1 MLLLGQRWVNK
12 KLIGTYVIVA
22 VIAFITADAAF
33 GLLDLIV
40 DVTGHEANLVGRRQ
54 LWGELFALH
63 TNPLFGVGFE
73 SFWLGDSVHELAAK
87 RGFTPNEA
95 HNGYLE
101 TYLNLGLIGLLLLL
115 ALLVAT
121 FRKVR
126 ASLLT
131 NLQWGRLRFA
141 VLVAVIFNNWTEAKF
156 RGLSLVWFVFYIIA
170 MDYPRVEYESSEEHE
185 ATSDLHEESEFA
197 YVSDRIPDRSL
208 DHSIG

>member
-1 MLLLGQRWVNK
+1 MIGYLMRKAHSATSFMCFLLGAALMLLLGQRWVNR

-33 GLLDLIV
+33 GILDLIV
-40 DVTGHEANLVGRRQ
+40 NVTGHESTLLGRRQ
-54 LWGELFALH
+54 LWGELLALH
-63 TNPLFGVGFE
+63 TNPFFGVGFE
-73 SFWLGDSVHELAAK
+73 SFWLGPWVSDLAAK
-87 RGFTPNEA
+87 RGFIPNEA

-131 NLQWGRLRFA
+131 NCNGGGCDSASWWR
-141 VLVAVIFNNWTEAKF
+141 
-156 RGLSLVWFVFYIIA
+156 
-170 MDYPRVEYESSEEHE
+170 
-185 ATSDLHEESEFA
+185 
-197 YVSDRIPDRSL
+197 
-208 DHSIG
+208 

>member
-1 MLLLGQRWVNK
+1 MLLVGQRWVNR

-33 GLLDLIV
+33 GILDLIV
-40 DVTGHEANLVGRRQ
+40 NVTGHESTLIGRRQ
-54 LWGELFALH
+54 LWGELLALD

-73 SFWLGDSVHELAAK
+73 SFWLGPWVSDLAAK

-126 ASLLT
+126 ASLFT
-131 NLQWGRLRFA
+131 NLQWGRLRFG

-156 RGLSLVWFVFYIIA
+156 EGLSFVWFAFYIIA
-170 MDYPRVEYESSEEHE
+170 MDYPRVEYESSDEHE
-185 ATSDLHEESEFA
+185 ATSDLHEESELA
-197 YVSDRIPDRSL
+197 YASDRIPHRSL